1 MPSDKAAPPVP
12 AEDQRAGGQ
21 PRGLRPPPGHP
32 KAALLTR
39 LLDVRPH
46 EIALLG
52 WAWLYVLSVMSAYYV
67 IRPIRDTMGIEG
79 GVENLQWLFT
89 GTLLV
94 MLAINPAYA
103 ALVRLLPRQKFIA
116 FAYLFFVANLA
127 VFAWLMQVA
136 TGRELVWVGRAF
148 FIWVSVFN
156 LFVVSVFW
164 ALMVDVFDTEQAK
177 RLFGFLAAGAT
188 IGAILGSSLTASL
201 VAGVGNTWLLL
212 ASAAL
217 LLVAILCVRKL
228 GRLTA
233 ALRRAPGEAAAARDA
248 AEQPIGGSV
257 LAGITHTLRSPYLLG
272 ISLYIL
278 LYTITSTFLYFEQ
291 AAIVRDY
298 FPDRTSRTTFFA
310 GVDLVVNIL
319 TLVVQLFVTGRFLRA
334 FGVGVTAAVL
344 PFCTLVG
351 FGVLAA
357 APTLAVLVV
366 VQVLRRVGNFGL
378 ARPTREVLFTVVSR
392 EDKYKAKSMIDT
404 VVYRAGDQA
413 GSWSYA
419 LLGMAGLGTAGVA
432 LAALPVS
439 AIWLV
444 NALWLGRR
452 QKAMAAH
459 SHAHAPASAAP
470 MSGPATAA
478 PATAAQAAAPAMPP
492 GGAR

>member
-1 MPSDKAAPPVP
+1 MPSSEADP
-12 AEDQRAGGQ
+12 AGPGTGLAGAGAGDDRD
-21 PRGLRPPPGHP
+21 PGLVHRV
-32 KAALLTR
+32 LTR

-46 EIALLG
+46 EVALLG
-52 WAWLYVLSVMSAYYV
+52 WAWLYVLAVMSSYYV

-89 GTLLV
+89 GTLLA

-116 FAYLFFVANLA
+116 GAYLFFIANLA
-127 VFAWLMQVA
+127 VFAWLLHVA
-136 TGRELVWVGRAF
+136 KGEQLVWVGRAF

-164 ALMVDVFDTEQAK
+164 ALMVDVFDSAQAK

-188 IGAILGSSLTASL
+188 IGAILGSSITASL
-201 VAGVGNTWLLL
+201 VTGVGDTWLLL

-217 LLVAILCVRKL
+217 LLVAIGCVRRL
-228 GRLTA
+228 SRLTT
-233 ALRRAPGEAAAARDA
+233 ALQRAPGAAVATREEA
-248 AEQPIGGSV
+248 PIGGSV
-257 LAGITHTLRSPYLLG
+257 LAGITHTLRSPYLLNIG
-272 ISLYIL
+272 LYIL
-278 LYTITSTFLYFEQ
+278 LYAITSTFLYFQQ

-298 FPDRTSRTTFFA
+298 FPDRASRTGFFA
-310 GVDLVVNIL
+310 GVDLAVNTL
-319 TLVVQLFVTGRFLRA
+319 TLLVQLFVTGRFLRR

-344 PFCTLVG
+344 PFLTLVG
-351 FGVLAA
+351 FGILAI
-357 APTLAVLVV
+357 APTLAVLVA

-392 EDKYKAKSMIDT
+392 EDKYKAKSVIDT

-419 LLGMAGLGTAGVA
+419 VLAMAGLGTAGVA
-432 LAALPVS
+432 LVALPIS
-439 AIWLV
+439 ALWLG

-452 QKAMAAH
+452 QKAMA
-459 SHAHAPASAAP
+459 SE
-470 MSGPATAA
+470 
-478 PATAAQAAAPAMPP
+478 
-492 GGAR
+492 

>member
-1 MPSDKAAPPVP
+1 MPSERPGLPGQAAATHAAA
-12 AEDQRAGGQ
+12 AE
-21 PRGLRPPPGHP
+21 GHGP
-32 KAALLTR
+32 TTRLAARLLTR
-39 LLDVRPH
+39 LLVRPH
-46 EIALLG
+46 EIALLA
-52 WAWLYVLSVMSAYYV
+52 WACLYVLSVMSAYYV

-94 MLAINPAYA
+94 MIAINPAYS
-103 ALVRLLPRQKFIA
+103 ALVRVLPRERFIS
-116 FAYLFFVANLA
+116 FAYLFFIVNLA
-127 VFAWLMQVA
+127 IFAWLLHVA
-136 TGRELVWVGRAF
+136 SGSELVWVGRAF

-188 IGAILGSSLTASL
+188 IGAILGSSITASL
-201 VAGVGNTWLLL
+201 VAGVGHTWLLL
-212 ASAAL
+212 ASAL
-217 LLVAILCVRKL
+217 LLAMAILCVRRL
-228 GRLTA
+228 SRLTA
-233 ALRRAPGEAAAARDA
+233 SLHRSPAGGAAPAHDAVEAEA
-248 AEQPIGGSV
+248 PIGGSI

-278 LYTITSTFLYFEQ
+278 LYAITSTFLYFQQ

-298 FPDRTSRTTFFA
+298 FPDRASRTTFFA
-310 GVDLVVNIL
+310 AVDLAVNLL
-319 TLVVQLFVTGRFLRA
+319 TLLVQLFVTSRFLRA

-344 PFCTLVG
+344 PFCTLLG

-378 ARPTREVLFTVVSR
+378 ARPTREVLFTVVPR

-413 GSWSYA
+413 GSWAYA
-419 LLGMAGLGTAGVA
+419 LLGMVGLGTAGVA
-432 LAALPVS
+432 LVALPVS
-439 AIWLV
+439 ALWLG

-452 QKAMAAH
+452 QKAMA
-459 SHAHAPASAAP
+459 S
-470 MSGPATAA
+470 
-478 PATAAQAAAPAMPP
+478 QA
-492 GGAR
+492 

>member
-1 MPSDKAAPPVP
+1 MPSEEAAPGQAALPGQ
-12 AEDQRAGGQ
+12 AAGDG
-21 PRGLRPPPGHP
+21 RDGLVRR
-32 KAALLTR
+32 LLTR

-46 EIALLG
+46 EIAMLA

-89 GTLLV
+89 GTLLA
-94 MLAINPAYA
+94 MLAINPAYS
-103 ALVRLLPRQKFIA
+103 ALVRVLPRQKFIA
-116 FAYLFFVANLA
+116 IAYLFFVGNLA
-127 VFAWLMQVA
+127 LFAWLMHTASGSQ
-136 TGRELVWVGRAF
+136 LVWVGRAF

-188 IGAILGSSLTASL
+188 IGAILGSSITASL
-201 VAGVGNTWLLL
+201 VAGVGHTWLLL
-212 ASAAL
+212 ASAVL
-217 LLVAILCVRKL
+217 LLVAILCVRRL
-228 GRLTA
+228 ARLTT
-233 ALRRAPGEAAAARDA
+233 ALRRPTAPDAAAGPAPAARQDP
-248 AEQPIGGSV
+248 AEVPIGGSV

-278 LYTITSTFLYFEQ
+278 LYTITSTFLYFQQ

-298 FPDRTSRTTFFA
+298 FPDRAARTTFFA
-310 GVDLVVNIL
+310 GIDLAVNVL
-319 TLVVQLFVTGRFLRA
+319 TLLVQLFVTGRFLRA

-344 PFCTLVG
+344 PFCTLLG

-378 ARPTREVLFTVVSR
+378 ARPTREVLFTVVPR

-404 VVYRAGDQA
+404 VVYRAGDQV
-413 GSWSYA
+413 GSWSFA
-419 LLGMAGLGTAGVA
+419 LLAMAGLGTAGVA
-432 LAALPVS
+432 LVALPVS
-439 AIWLV
+439 AIWLG

-452 QKAMAAH
+452 QK
-459 SHAHAPASAAP
+459 
-470 MSGPATAA
+470 TL
-478 PATAAQAAAPAMPP
+478 AAQA
-492 GGAR
+492 